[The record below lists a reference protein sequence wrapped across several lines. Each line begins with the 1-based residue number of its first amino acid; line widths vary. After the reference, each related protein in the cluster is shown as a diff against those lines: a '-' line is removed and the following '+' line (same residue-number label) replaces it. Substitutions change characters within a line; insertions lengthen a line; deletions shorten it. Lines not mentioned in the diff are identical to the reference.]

1 MKRTRSRSPI
11 RISINDT
18 NNDDNYKDKNIAMNK
33 FGYILHIFTTIL
45 IILFIFWCWDKI
57 YHFFIYLIFRLIY

>member
-1 MKRTRSRSPI
+1 MRRYRSRSPI
-11 RISINDT
+11 RITINDT
-18 NNDDNYKDKNIAMNK
+18 NNDDEGKNIVMNK
-33 FGYILHIFTTIL
+33 FGYIIHILTTIL